1 MKLNLHRIQMIMAE
15 RQMSKGALARRMR
28 IAGCTL
34 TAKFRRGRCSP
45 SSAGRMAEALGV
57 PVAEIAEPEV
67 ETEEVNR

>member
-1 MKLNLHRIQMIMAE
+1 MKLNLQRIQMVMAD
-15 RQMSKGALARRMR
+15 RQMSKGALARLMG

-57 PVAEIAEPEV
+57 AVAEIAAPEI
-67 ETEEVNR
+67 ENEGVNR